1 MLQRRLSLVL
11 VSVLFLV
18 PSFAQAAR
26 QRAVHH
32 PAGWPLTQP
41 PADVFTFS
49 KPAEVA
55 VRHVALDLTVDFTAR
70 TLRGTARLDIEN
82 LTGTNTL
89 VLDTDALTVNS
100 VKVDGTTTTAWTWG
114 TSTVNGRPLNV
125 PITSTTKSVTIDY
138 VTSPGAEGLNWN
150 TAAQSYG
157 RKEPYLYSL
166 NEPIEARSWI
176 PIQDTPSHRLTY
188 EATLHV
194 PNHLLALMSASDN
207 PMQRNDTGVYTFHMP
222 YKIPAYLIALA
233 VGRLEFHAFDERTG
247 VYAEPEL
254 MPFAEWDLR
263 YLPDMVDAAE
273 RVAGTF
279 PFERHDVLLMP
290 PTFVAGGMEHP
301 MLNFVEPV
309 RTAAGNFLPEPWPS
323 TLIAHELAHSW
334 SGDSATLGNWD
345 DVWINEGITSY
356 LTWRIIE
363 EMQGPERANLGWY
376 SDRQS
381 YSSSVGNSVSPSTI
395 LHRSTPAPF
404 AGFNSTGYTKGALFM
419 KTLEDTIGRETFD
432 VFLRRYFQI
441 FAYRWVDHLQFLA
454 LLDEIALNARP
465 QVKEQLK
472 LSQWL
477 YEPGLPSNVTAPT
490 TSVVLDRVLDRLQRY
505 ANGTP
510 IAQLAPQT
518 WTESEIELFLQGLT
532 PTANLAEIDA
542 ALALSTRNLPPTTWL
557 HLSILRHYEP
567 GLAGVERALMAGGP
581 NGSIVSLYN
590 SLMNAGYDTRAKT
603 IFAAAR
609 KRYHEDV
616 ESAVANRLNA
626 PNATTMRQAA

>member
-1 MLQRRLSLVL
+1 MLQRRLSLAL
-11 VSVLFLV
+11 FSLLFL
-18 PSFAQAAR
+18 FAAR
-26 QRAVHH
+26 QRAVQH

-70 TLRGTARLDIEN
+70 TLRGTARLDIDN
-82 LTGTNTL
+82 LTGTNLL
-89 VLDTDALTVNS
+89 VLDTDDLTVNS

-114 TSTVNGRPLNV
+114 ANSTWGRPLNV
-125 PITSTTKSVTIDY
+125 PITATTKSVTIDY
-138 VTSPGAEGLNWN
+138 VTSPNAEGLNWN

-166 NEPIEARSWI
+166 NEPVEARSWI

-188 EATLHV
+188 EATLRV
-194 PNHLLALMSASDN
+194 PAQLLALMSASDN
-207 PMQRNDTGVYTFHMP
+207 PTERNSTGVYKFHMP
-222 YKIPAYLIALA
+222 YKIPAYLIAIA

-254 MPFAEWDLR
+254 MPAAEWDLR

-273 RVAGTF
+273 RIAGTF

-309 RTAAGNFLPEPWPS
+309 RTAAGNFLAQPQPS

-334 SGDSATLGNWD
+334 AGDSATLGNWD

-363 EMQGPERANLGWY
+363 EMMGRERADLGWY
-376 SDRQS
+376 IDRQN
-381 YSSSVGNSVSPSTI
+381 YSGNSTSTSPSTI
-395 LHRSTPAPF
+395 LHRNTPQPF
-404 AGFNSTGYTKGALFM
+404 SGFNSTGYTKGALFI
-419 KTLEDTIGRETFD
+419 KTLEDNIGRETFD
-432 VFLRRYFQI
+432 VFLRRYFQV

-454 LLDEIALNARP
+454 LLDEVALNERP
-465 QVKEQLK
+465 AVKEALK
-472 LSQWL
+472 LNQWL

-490 TSVVLDRVLDRLQRY
+490 TSVVLDRVIGRLNSY
-505 ANGTP
+505 ASGTP
-510 IAQLAPQT
+510 IAQLNPAS
-518 WTESEIELFLQGLT
+518 WTEVEIDLFVQLVGEPVNVAEL
-532 PTANLAEIDA
+532 DA
-542 ALALSTRNLPPTTWL
+542 ALGLSARNLPPMSWL
-557 HLSILRHYEP
+557 GLVIREGYQP
-567 GLAGVERALMAGGP
+567 GMAGVERALMAGGP
-581 NGSIVSLYN
+581 NGQIVSLYN
-590 SLMNAGYDTRAKT
+590 QLMNEGLGD
-603 IFAAAR
+603 FAR
-609 KRYHEDV
+609 QV
-616 ESAVANRLNA
+616 FAVARDRYLDAVEGAVASRIGANNSTA
-626 PNATTMRQAA
+626 PAWRKAA